1 MVATNPVQSN
11 GDIKRRIHTK
21 AKKPSI
27 KNKYGCCLQY
37 ELIDRDDS
45 YLGESATCYI
55 ARFAEKNC

>member
-1 MVATNPVQSN
+1 M
-11 GDIKRRIHTK
+11 DININKDAGIN
-21 AKKPSI
+21 
-27 KNKYGCCLQY
+27 KNKPARQVKKSDGKRKFCFGQY